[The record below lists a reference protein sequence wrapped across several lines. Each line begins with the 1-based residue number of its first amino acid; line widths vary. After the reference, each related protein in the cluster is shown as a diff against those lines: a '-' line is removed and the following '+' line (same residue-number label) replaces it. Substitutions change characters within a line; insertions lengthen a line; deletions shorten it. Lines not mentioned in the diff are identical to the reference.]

1 MSHINHLEWKTLGER
16 HKPLQVAS
24 CNCILS
30 SPLSKSKTFLWLHLG
45 QEFTLIR
52 SESAIRDIDRGR
64 RGNVW
69 DWLRSEH
76 IVGSGMVVGHFS
88 SQRDKMGVSEQI
100 EEARGVVEDFFT
112 RLRFSR
118 FARGLSSHQVNSRR
132 KPERVVE
139 LFHGRSKSFSN
150 LLDVNTVA
158 DFQKE
163 DNPFNKKRRTL
174 IAYKLLRKNSGFY
187 SWKNPNSMALL
198 TVEEDPN
205 QENNSSEDKEEDK
218 EQKTP
223 LEEVQDLFSSHSNS
237 HPVLGKEVFR
247 KSSGFLG
254 IVPFII
260 TGAFGLGGVGFKM
273 VANGFETGGSE
284 CMKANVYL

>member
-1 MSHINHLEWKTLGER
+1 MNQLRHQLGHTDHIFLPFH
-16 HKPLQVAS
+16 

-52 SESAIRDIDRGR
+52 SESAVRDIDRGR

-76 IVGSGMVVGHFS
+76 IVGSGVVVGHFS

-100 EEARGVVEDFFT
+100 EEARGVIGDFFT

-118 FARGLSSHQVNSRR
+118 FPRGLSSHQVSSRR
-132 KPERVVE
+132 KPRG
-139 LFHGRSKSFSN
+139 LSNCFTGRSKSFSN
-150 LLDVNTVA
+150 LLNVNTVA
-158 DFQKE
+158 DLQKE
-163 DNPFNKKRRTL
+163 DNPFNKRRRTL

-187 SWKNPNSMALL
+187 SWKNPNSM
-198 TVEEDPN
+198 
-205 QENNSSEDKEEDK
+205 
-218 EQKTP
+218 
-223 LEEVQDLFSSHSNS
+223 
-237 HPVLGKEVFR
+237 VFR

-260 TGAFGLGGVGFKM
+260 TGM
-273 VANGFETGGSE
+273 VANGFETGGSD